1 VTSKRHPGKF
11 LATTCRTGPPPAPSR
26 QVPALPLLA
35 ALLGAL
41 TAPAPAKLKAYQSRY
56 YIIYTDLDADSAR
69 EAAVRMTAM
78 AEEYHRRTRGFSRTI
93 RSKLP
98 FLLFRRAEDYY
109 KAGGP
114 VGSAGV
120 FLGSRLMVVAGDR
133 PTSRTWRVVQH
144 EGFHQFAHA
153 VIRARLPVWLDEGL
167 AEYFAEAIFTGDS
180 FITGVVRPARLRRL
194 QGYIR
199 TGRLKSIREMMRMTR
214 KEWNAHLAGQNYD
227 QGWSM
232 VHFLVHA
239 DDGRYVKRLSRYIND
254 IARPLP
260 AEHAWVKNF
269 GRDIDAFERRWRKY
283 WLSQPPNPT
292 ADLYTKA
299 VVATLS
305 SFLARAYSQ
314 GQTFPSAEAFFQAA
328 RAGQLKAHQEDYLPP
343 SLLQRNIAK
352 AAQLRT
358 WSMETPARR
367 TPRLVLTLADGKR
380 FVGSFTVRAGRV
392 QKVKVTI
399 RPPEK
404 SPLRKGAHRPTAPGK

>member
-1 VTSKRHPGKF
+1 MLTKRHPGRPGSIAP
-11 LATTCRTGPPPAPSR
+11 LAPGLLPA
-26 QVPALPLLA
+26 VPLLA
-35 ALLGAL
+35 ALLA
-41 TAPAPAKLKAYQSRY
+41 APAAPAAARMKAYETRY
-56 YIIYTDLDADSAR
+56 YIIYTDLGVDAAR

-78 AEEYHRRTRGFSRTI
+78 AEEYHRRTRGFSGAI

-98 FLLFRRAEDYY
+98 FVLFRSADDYY

-120 FLGSRLMVVAGDR
+120 FMGNRLMAVAGDQ
-133 PTSRTWRVVQH
+133 PDERTWHIVQH

-153 VIRARLPVWLDEGL
+153 VIRGRLPVWLDEGL
-167 AEYFAEAIFTGDS
+167 AEYFAEAVFTGDA
-180 FITGVVRPARLRRL
+180 FVVGVVPPHRLRRL
-194 QGYIR
+194 QGRIR
-199 TGRLKSIREMMRMTR
+199 TGQLKPIRQMMRMTR
-214 KEWNAHLAGQNYD
+214 KQWNDRLAGQNYD

-239 DDGRYVKRLSRYIND
+239 DKGRYVKGLTRYIND
-254 IARPLP
+254 IGRRLP

-269 GRDIDAFERRWRKY
+269 GRDIDAFERRWRQY

-299 VVATLS
+299 VVATLC

-328 RAGQLKAHQEDYLPP
+328 RAGRLKAHEEDYLPP
-343 SLLQRNIAK
+343 SLLRRNLAK
-352 AAQLRT
+352 AARLRS
-358 WSMETPARR
+358 WSMETPAKG
-367 TPRLVLTLADGKR
+367 TPRLVLTLADGKK

-392 QKVKVTI
+392 RKVKVTI
-399 RPPEK
+399 RLPGK
-404 SPLRKGAHRPTAPGK
+404 SPVRKGAHTRTAPGR